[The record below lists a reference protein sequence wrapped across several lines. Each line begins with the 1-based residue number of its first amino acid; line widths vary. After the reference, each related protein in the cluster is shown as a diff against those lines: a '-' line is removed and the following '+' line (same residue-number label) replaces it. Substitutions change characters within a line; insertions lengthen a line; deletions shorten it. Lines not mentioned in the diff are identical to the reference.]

1 MWPSR
6 RASAGPRSL
15 GSNDADMAAQ
25 DDAREFEMRTL
36 FNLTRPEEY
45 GRAGIDAVLELKGR
59 AIPAALRGRTIN
71 FELKSATGGR
81 PTISTVR
88 DFGLHYLEKW
98 RPLHWIFGIYE
109 HGKLQYCLY
118 GSPQA
123 MKPWFDQMAAYIEPD
138 VALADHAPDFIK
150 DSTLTAILG
159 PARKFTRG
167 DARRLMKNQYS
178 AADYD
183 DAADLSGGEYSRA
196 AMLGMLRE
204 RCGYVIRRGSTLN
217 NPHIPA
223 SYFADWERITEDHAA
238 RLRELVVAALLPPGR
253 RRR

>member
-1 MWPSR
+1 
-6 RASAGPRSL
+6 
-15 GSNDADMAAQ
+15 
-25 DDAREFEMRTL
+25 MRGL

-45 GRAGIDAVLELKGR
+45 GRADIDAVLELKGR
-59 AIPAALRGRTIN
+59 AIPEELRGGTVN

-98 RPLHWIFGIYE
+98 RKLHWIFGIYDG
-109 HGKLQYCLY
+109 GKLQYCLY

-123 MKPWFDQMAAYIEPD
+123 MKPWFDLQAAYIAPD
-138 VALADHAPDFIK
+138 VALADHAPDLIK
-150 DSTLTAILG
+150 DSTLAAILG
-159 PARKFTRG
+159 GARSFTLS
-167 DARRLMKNQYS
+167 DAKRLMKNQYR
-178 AADYD
+178 AADYAA
-183 DAADLSGGEYSRA
+183 AADLPNGEYSRE

-204 RCGYVIRRGSTLN
+204 RCAYVIRRGSTLN

-238 RLRELVVAALLPPGR
+238 RLRELVVDALQPKPRRGR
-253 RRR
+253 